1 VDEEVDDDEIEV
13 EDWLNK
19 GITRGSVEKNL

>member
-19 GITRGSVEKNL
+19 GITRRSFEKNL